1 MPIVSFKPISQA
13 NAVNTI
19 EKCIADVLNW
29 MLSNRLFIND
39 SKTEF
44 MIIDSRKQLA
54 EISVDSVTVGDAMI
68 KPGTSL
74 RNLGAWFDRHM
85 TMSVNI
91 GKMSSKAFYS
101 LYNLRQIGKCWTD
114 EACKTLVH
122 ALVTYHLDYR
132 NASLHDVSQY

>member
-1 MPIVSFKPISQA
+1 
-13 NAVNTI
+13 
-19 EKCIADVLNW
+19 

-44 MIIDSRKQLA
+44 MGIGSRKQLA
-54 EISVDSVTVGDAMI
+54 DISVDRVTVGDAMI

-74 RNLGAWFDRHM
+74 RNLGAWCDQHM

-91 GKMSSKAFYS
+91 GKMCSKAFYS
-101 LYNLRQIGKCWTD
+101 LYYLRKIGKCLTD

-122 ALVTYHLDYR
+122 ALVT
-132 NASLHDVSQY
+132 

>member
-1 MPIVSFKPISQA
+1 MPMVSFKPISQA

-44 MIIDSRKQLA
+44 MITDSRKQLA

-74 RNLGAWFDRHM
+74 RNLGAWFDQHM
-85 TMSVNI
+85 TMVNI
-91 GKMSSKAFYS
+91 GKMCSKAFDS
-101 LYNLRQIGKCWTD
+101 LYNLRKIGKCLTN
-114 EACKTLVH
+114 EPCKTLVD
-122 ALVTYHLDYR
+122 ALVTCHLDYR